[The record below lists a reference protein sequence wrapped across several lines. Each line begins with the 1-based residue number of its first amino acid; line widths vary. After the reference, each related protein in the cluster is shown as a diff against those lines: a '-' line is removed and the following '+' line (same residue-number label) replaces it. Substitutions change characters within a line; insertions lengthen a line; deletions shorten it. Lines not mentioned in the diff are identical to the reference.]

1 MDGEIRL
8 VSCGGIWIDSIN
20 CDPFSF
26 LTEGVELNRHWGKNS
41 GFKENIQ
48 TQCFLYLSP
57 CEFTGLY
64 FLKTSFCLI
73 MKRSICVLR
82 PIWLAYGGIS

>member
-26 LTEGVELNRHWGKNS
+26 PTEGVELNRHWGVELQYILDR
-41 GFKENIQ
+41 GGEEKEARLESRN
-48 TQCFLYLSP
+48 LL
-57 CEFTGLY
+57 
-64 FLKTSFCLI
+64 
-73 MKRSICVLR
+73 
-82 PIWLAYGGIS
+82 